1 MREKGI
7 TKVQL
12 ASTLNIHE
20 KEVRRIPHPH
30 HTTKLSTLLYDG
42 DTRKRNR
49 ITNHNTIEFMRS
61 ITR

>member
-20 KEVRRIPHPH
+20 KEVRPIPDPH
-30 HTTKLSTLLYDG
+30 HTTKLSTLERMLVILG
-42 DTRKRNR
+42 KGIELQ
-49 ITNHNTIEFMRS
+49 ITTQ
-61 ITR
+61 